1 MRGPVEW
8 FYNKVASHQQTSA
21 GGVVR
26 GYEVTMTEGR
36 KAREQGYL
44 AFDKLFEHGAC
55 IAGDPQECIGRLK
68 RKKEGLV
75 ITELVLWSNMGG
87 MTRSAELRVWN
98 EFVRQSRQRWSPNL
112 LKILHL
118 TAGSDGHITSY

>member
-1 MRGPVEW
+1 MILLPFYCDTDRERARETMRGPVEW

-44 AFDKLFEHGAC
+44 AFDKLVEPGAC
-55 IAGDPQECIGRLK
+55 IAGDPQECHDRLIRMK
-68 RKKEGLV
+68 AEHG
-75 ITELVLWSNMGG
+75 ITEFVLWSNLGG
-87 MTRSAELRVWN
+87 MPAVTRPAE
-98 EFVRQSRQRWSPNL
+98 RQVGT
-112 LKILHL
+112 K
-118 TAGSDGHITSY
+118 GY